1 MTKRQRRTFSSEFKM
16 DAVRIVLDQ
25 SNSIAEIARSIDIGD
40 TVVFTIL
47 SVAIRMIIAFLASR
61 IHELFN
67 MS

>member
-1 MTKRQRRTFSSEFKM
+1 M

-25 SNSIAEIARSIDIGD
+25 SYSIAEIARSIDIGD